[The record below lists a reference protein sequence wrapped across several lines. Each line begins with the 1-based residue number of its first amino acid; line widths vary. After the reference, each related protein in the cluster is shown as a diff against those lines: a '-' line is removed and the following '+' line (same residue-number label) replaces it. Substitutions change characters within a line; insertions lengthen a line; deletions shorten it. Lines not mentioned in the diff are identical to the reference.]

1 MTHEAQTEAPGPLG
15 PGGVRRLNWGCG
27 EWAEDGWIN
36 SDVKDSPGIDVV
48 ADIREGLPI
57 DSDSIDYAV
66 SIHAMPEIPYTE
78 LVPTLE
84 ELRRVLKPGGVLR
97 LALPDL
103 DKGIAAYQRRDPE
116 YFKVPDEAA
125 KSVGAKFVTQMV
137 WFGYSRSLFTHEFV
151 EELLEKAG
159 FTRVDHCAYRRTAS
173 RYPEIVELDNREQ
186 ESLFMEAVK

>member
-1 MTHEAQTEAPGPLG
+1 MTHEAKTEAPGPLG

-27 EWAEDGWIN
+27 EWAEASWIN

-78 LVPTLE
+78 LVPTLV

-103 DKGIAAYQRRDPE
+103 DKGIAAYHRKDLE
-116 YFKVPDEAA
+116 YFKIPDDEA
-125 KSVGAKFVTQMV
+125 KSIGAKFVTQMV
-137 WFGYSRSLFTHEFV
+137 WYGYSRSLFTPEFV

-159 FTRVDHCAYRRTAS
+159 FTRIDHCAYKRTAS
-173 RYPEIVELDNREQ
+173 RYAEIVELDNREQ
-186 ESLFMEAVK
+186 ESLFVEAVK

>member
-27 EWAEDGWIN
+27 AWAEAGWIN
-36 SDVKDSPGIDVV
+36 SDVKEGPGIDIV
-48 ADIREGLPI
+48 ADIRDGLPI

-66 SIHAMPEIPYTE
+66 SIHAMPEIPFTE
-78 LVPTLE
+78 LVPTLV

-103 DKGIAAYQRRDPE
+103 DKGIAAYHRRDPE
-116 YFKVPDEAA
+116 YFKVPDEDA

-159 FTRVDHCAYRRTAS
+159 FTRIDHCGYRQTAS
-173 RYPEIVELDNREQ
+173 RFPEIVELDNREQ
-186 ESLFMEAVK
+186 ESLFVEAVK